1 MAENAENQTVAEI
14 TKAYEQKIVELQK
27 QHEKEI
33 QVVKENAQKEK
44 EKALEEQKT
53 QFNKDL
59 ADVILGRKEVS
70 EIEKTQDSDEKSY
83 FDKAVENTKKK
94 LKEG

>member
-1 MAENAENQTVAEI
+1 MEENAENQTVAEV
-14 TKAYEQKIVELQK
+14 TKAYEQKIIELQK

-33 QVVKENAQKEK
+33 NVVKENAKKEK

-59 ADVILGRKEVS
+59 ADVILGRKEIS
-70 EIEKTQDSDEKSY
+70 EIEENQNEDEKSY
-83 FDKAVENTKKK
+83 FDKAVEKTKEI
-94 LKEG
+94 LRR

>member
-1 MAENAENQTVAEI
+1 MAEENKETVAEV
-14 TKAYEQKIVELQK
+14 TKAYEQKIIELQK

-59 ADVILGRKEVS
+59 ADVILGRKEIS
-70 EIEKTQDSDEKSY
+70 EIESNQNNDEKSY
-83 FDKAVENTKKK
+83 FDKAVEETKKK
-94 LKEG
+94 LKEV

>member
-1 MAENAENQTVAEI
+1 MEENAENQTVAEI

-33 QVVKENAQKEK
+33 QVVKENAVKEK
-44 EKALEEQKT
+44 QKALEEQKT

-59 ADVILGRKEVS
+59 ADVILGRKEIS
-70 EIEKTQDSDEKSY
+70 EIEQNQNEDEQSY
-83 FDKAVENTKKK
+83 FDKAVEKTKEI
-94 LKEG
+94 LRR

>member
-1 MAENAENQTVAEI
+1 MEENVENQTVAEI

-33 QVVKENAQKEK
+33 QVVKENAVKEK
-44 EKALEEQKT
+44 QKALEEQKT

-59 ADVILGRKEVS
+59 ADVILGRKEIS
-70 EIEKTQDSDEKSY
+70 EIEENQNEDEKSY
-83 FDKAVENTKKK
+83 FDKAVEKTKEI
-94 LKEG
+94 LRR

>member
-1 MAENAENQTVAEI
+1 MEENAETVAEI

-33 QVVKENAQKEK
+33 QVVKDNAQKEK
-44 EKALEEQKT
+44 EKALEEQKV

-59 ADVILGRKEVS
+59 ADVILGRKEIN
-70 EIEKTQDSDEKSY
+70 EIKENQDEDEKSY
-83 FDKAVENTKKK
+83 FDKAVEETKRK